1 MSKKNE
7 VGVFLNPH
15 FVFFLTLTA
24 FLTAPNQKMDTELPL
39 KSLTMSKLTVSF
51 VSGHSSWSTEKA
63 VVTGIQ
69 AIAHLS
75 SDYGLICGN
84 HDIIPAATDT
94 EPLSSL
100 QKVAKNLR
108 AVVPPPGDGIPVSPL
123 ARLLKF

>member
-1 MSKKNE
+1 MC
-7 VGVFLNPH
+7 G
-15 FVFFLTLTA
+15 
-24 FLTAPNQKMDTELPL
+24 DWIDR
-39 KSLTMSKLTVSF
+39 
-51 VSGHSSWSTEKA
+51 SGHSSWSTEKA